1 MQITLFT
8 ANCTG
13 VKTNCIYPNKVVAES
28 KAEMVEA
35 IKRDHVCAKYTNNY
49 RSNDNF
55 EEAVGIFMDNDND
68 HSENPAD
75 WLTAE
80 KLSELLCDVDHVIAP
95 SRHNMLPK
103 DNKAA
108 RPRQHIYFPT
118 AVFTDRKKYE
128 ELKAAIQRMYP
139 FFDDNA
145 KDAARFFF
153 GSVCSEDD
161 LIWNEGWLTID
172 EAVDE
177 EALVPNS
184 DEDEDCGAPAS
195 SGPILEGSRNN
206 TMSHFAGRIL
216 KKLGVCDKAKEA
228 YKERAQKCEPPLSEE
243 ELETIWNSAVKFYE
257 KVASQEGYIAPDQYN
272 DEFATGDLK
281 PEDYSDI
288 GEAKV
293 IARSCRMS
301 LRYTSA
307 TDFITFH
314 GDRWYEDKQ
323 KSLGTVE
330 DFLDTQLADAE
341 DAVKQAE
348 DALISIGV
356 DEESVKGRD
365 KKLAHEVPEDK
376 LGLLF
381 ALIGA
386 DTYKK
391 FVMKYRNYKNIVN
404 AQNAAKPMLAIDV
417 SELDFDP
424 ELLNTPDGTFDL
436 TKGLDGVHPHDP
448 DDLITKITAC
458 GPGDKGSKLWED
470 ALNTFFCNDQ
480 ELIDYVQE
488 IVGMAAVGKV
498 YAEHM
503 IIAYGGGANG
513 KSTFW
518 NTIARVLGNYSG
530 KLSAEAL
537 TMNCKRNV
545 KPEMAEL
552 KGKRLI
558 IASELEEGTRLNT
571 GMVKQLCS
579 VDPIEAEKK
588 FKDPFHFDPSHTLVL
603 YTNHLPKVSAND
615 DGTWRRLIVIPF
627 NAKIVGNSDIKNY
640 GDYLYENAGPA
651 ILAWVINGAKKAFD
665 KGFKFERPKVVVD
678 AVEAYREENDWL
690 GQFLEDFCDIAPSY
704 EAKSGELYQCYR
716 AACLQAGEYV
726 RSTTDF
732 YSCLEKAG
740 YEKRRRSYGRVV
752 VGLRL
757 KEGQDFIDR

>member
-1 MQITLFT
+1 M
-8 ANCTG
+8 
-13 VKTNCIYPNKVVAES
+13 
-28 KAEMVEA
+28 
-35 IKRDHVCAKYTNNY
+35 
-49 RSNDNF
+49 
-55 EEAVGIFMDNDND
+55 
-68 HSENPAD
+68 
-75 WLTAE
+75 
-80 KLSELLCDVDHVIAP
+80 
-95 SRHNMLPK
+95 
-103 DNKAA
+103 
-108 RPRQHIYFPT
+108 
-118 AVFTDRKKYE
+118 
-128 ELKAAIQRMYP
+128 
-139 FFDDNA
+139 
-145 KDAARFFF
+145 
-153 GSVCSEDD
+153 
-161 LIWNEGWLTID
+161 TID

-228 YKERAQKCEPPLSEE
+228 YKERARKCEPPLSDE
-243 ELETIWNSAVKFYE
+243 ELDTIWNSAVKFYE

-690 GQFLEDFCDIAPSY
+690 GQFLEEHCDVGAEY
-704 EAKSGELYQCYR
+704 EEKSGELYQSYR
-716 AACLQAGEYV
+716 SACLLTGEYI

-732 YSCLEKAG
+732 YGSLEKIG
-740 YEKRRRSYGRVV
+740 FTKRRNKNGRVV
-752 VGLRL
+752 MGLRL
-757 KEGQDFIDR
+757 KEGQDFLD

>member
-1 MQITLFT
+1 MNFVIYT

-13 VKTNCIYPNKVVAES
+13 NAANCDYPNKVIVDNEQTL
-28 KAEMVEA
+28 KEA
-35 IKRDHVCAKYTNNY
+35 VKKDHVCATYKDNY

-55 EEAVGIFMDNDND
+55 ISSDVIVMDVDND
-68 HSENPAD
+68 HTDNPD
-75 WLTAE
+75 EFITVE
-80 KLSELLCDVDHVIAP
+80 KMDEMFPDISYCLVP
-95 SRHNMLPK
+95 SRHHMLPK
-103 DNKAA
+103 GKHAAAPRFHVMFPVEAITNADAYAKA
-108 RPRQHIYFPT
+108 
-118 AVFTDRKKYE
+118 K
-128 ELKAAIQRMYP
+128 ELLYKRYP

-145 KDAARFFF
+145 LDAARFLF
-153 GSVCSEDD
+153 GCDVKD
-161 LIWNEGWLTID
+161 ITWHEGWLSIMD
-172 EAVDE
+172 EISDGD
-177 EALVPNS
+177 LVEDDF
-184 DEDEDCGAPAS
+184 DEDFDAPVS

-228 YKERAQKCEPPLSEE
+228 YMERAAKCDPPLSQG
-243 ELETIWNSAVKFYE
+243 ELETIWNSAIKFYE
-257 KVASQEGYIAPDQYN
+257 KVASQDGYVPPSDYN
-272 DEFATGDLK
+272 DEFGSSFLK

-293 IARSCRMS
+293 LARECAPR
-301 LRYTSA
+301 LRFTSA
-307 TDFITFH
+307 TDYITFQ
-314 GDRWYEDKQ
+314 GDRWHEDKQ

-330 DFLDTQLADAE
+330 DFMDMQLTDANE
-341 DAVKQAE
+341 AIRIAE
-348 DALISIGV
+348 EALISIGV
-356 DEESVKGRD
+356 NETDVKGRTKDLPKLVPLD
-365 KKLAHEVPEDK
+365 KMGMLY
-376 LGLLF
+376 

-404 AQNAAKPMLAIDV
+404 TQNAAKPMLAIDV
-417 SELDFDP
+417 SELDYDP
-424 ELLNTPDGTFDL
+424 ELLNTPGGTYDL
-436 TKGLDGVHPHDP
+436 TKGLNGAHAHDP
-448 DDLITKITAC
+448 DDLITKVTAVA
-458 GPGDKGSKLWED
+458 PGDKGQKLWED
-470 ALNTFFCNDQ
+470 SLDLFFCGDK
-480 ELIDYVQE
+480 ELIEYVQE
-488 IVGMAAVGKV
+488 IVGMAAIGKV

-579 VDPIEAEKK
+579 IDPIEAEKK

-627 NAKIVGNSDIKNY
+627 NAKITGKSDIKNY
-640 GDYLYENAGPA
+640 ADYLFENAGPF
-651 ILAWVINGAKKAFD
+651 IMTWIIEGAKKAID
-665 KGFKFERPKVVVD
+665 KGYKFKEPKLVAD
-678 AVEAYREENDWL
+678 AINAYREENDWL
-690 GQFLEDFCDIAPSY
+690 GQFVEDHCDVGPSN
-704 EAKSGELYQCYR
+704 EAKSSELYQAYR
-716 AACLQAGEYV
+716 ASCLLNGEYV

-732 YSCLEKAG
+732 YGSLEKAG
-740 YEKRRRSYGRVV
+740 FTRRRTRDGRMIQ
-752 VGLRL
+752 GLRL
-757 KEGQDFIDR
+757 KAGQDFMD